1 MMINKPAEFST
12 IIFLFIA
19 SALLL
24 SACTQ
29 PAENPKTIADQY
41 WQHIQSGNTV
51 EAEKLISANS
61 HQAYNENNHRKTAI
75 EQFSNSDAITIIN
88 TTITTINPHS
98 NFKQTRTFDTYLVLQ
113 QGRWKV
119 DANRTQMPPAL
130 NATEEELQQLT
141 DELSESMQDNIETID
156 EAMDHSMQILNEAL
170 QEGSKDMGDSLLH
183 LMNELNNSMRDSI
196 EKMKERQQQQLQK
209 EPQPNQ
215 PDQPDQPDP
224 DKGEGM
230 I

>member
-1 MMINKPAEFST
+1 MMIKKPAKLST

-61 HQAYNENNHRKTAI
+61 PQEYNENNHRKTAI
-75 EQFSNSDAITIIN
+75 EQFSNSDAITIVS

-98 NFKQTRTFDTYLVLQ
+98 NFRQTRTFDTYLVLQ
-113 QGRWKV
+113 QGRWKI

-141 DELSESMQDNIETID
+141 EELSDSMQDSIETID

-170 QEGSKDMGDSLLH
+170 REGSKDMGDSLLH

-209 EPQPNQ
+209 EPQP
-215 PDQPDQPDP
+215 DQPDP

>member
-1 MMINKPAEFST
+1 MSQKPVEILK
-12 IIFLFIA
+12 IILLFIS

-29 PAENPKTIADQY
+29 PAENPKAIADQY
-41 WQHIQSGNTV
+41 WQHIQSGNAV

-61 HQAYNENNHRKTAI
+61 RQSYNENNHRKTAI
-75 EQFSNSDAITIIN
+75 EQFSNSDAITIVN

-113 QGRWKV
+113 QGRWKI
-119 DANRTQMPPAL
+119 DADRTQMPPAL
-130 NATEEELQQLT
+130 SATEEELQQLT
-141 DELSESMQDNIETID
+141 EELSDSMQDNIETID
-156 EAMDHSMQILNEAL
+156 EAMEHSMDILNKSL
-170 QEGSKDMGDSLLH
+170 REGSKDMGDSLLH

-196 EKMKERQQQQLQK
+196 DKMKQRRQQQLPK
-209 EPQPNQ
+209 EPQPN
-215 PDQPDQPDP
+215 QPDP